1 MELVLKRICHPEG
14 SNGSLY
20 NGAQLVCRTIELP
33 WRGNQPQISCIP
45 EGRYEL
51 RERHSKKYGRH
62 LLVAKVPGRSYI
74 LFHPA
79 NNALKELRGCIAPV
93 TDHTGPGRGTQS
105 RIAMGKLMKLFSE
118 CLEKSEPVFLTIQ
131 SK

>member
-33 WRGNQPQISCIP
+33 WKGNQPQVSCIP
-45 EGRYEL
+45 EGCYEL

-62 LLVAKVPGRSYI
+62 LLVAKVPDRSYI

-105 RIAMGKLMKLFSE
+105 RIAMAKLMKLFSE
-118 CLEKSEPVFLTIQ
+118 CLERKEQVFLTIQ

>member
-33 WRGNQPQISCIP
+33 WKGNQPQISCIP

-105 RIAMGKLMKLFSE
+105 RMAMAKLMKLFDG
-118 CLEKSEPVFLTIQ
+118 CLERKEQVFLTIQ

>member
-1 MELVLKRICHPEG
+1 MPD
-14 SNGSLY
+14 
-20 NGAQLVCRTIELP
+20 
-33 WRGNQPQISCIP
+33 
-45 EGRYEL
+45 
-51 RERHSKKYGRH
+51 
-62 LLVAKVPGRSYI
+62 RSYI

-105 RIAMGKLMKLFSE
+105 RIAMAKLMKLFSE